1 MKRQIE
7 ETLLRWKNDQFCQP
21 LLIKGIRQCG
31 KTWLLKEFGKNHYQ
45 NTIFLNIEW
54 NKLLHDT
61 FDRGLDVSR
70 ITREIE
76 GIQGRQITKDTLLI
90 FDEIQFCPAAL
101 TSLKYFAEEKKPE
114 IHIACA
120 GSLLGVHLSYMGTN
134 LSYSVGKIREITMYP
149 LNFAEFLMANGEELL
164 ISRRQPSCGECSSKT
179 LY

>member
-1 MKRQIE
+1 MGRPGCS
-7 ETLLRWKNDQFCQP
+7 KNS
-21 LLIKGIRQCG
+21 
-31 KTWLLKEFGKNHYQ
+31 EKNHYQ

-101 TSLKYFAEEKKPE
+101 TSLKYFAEEKTGDSHRLCRFFIGGTSLVYGNKPL
-114 IHIACA
+114 I
-120 GSLLGVHLSYMGTN
+120 LGWKN
-134 LSYSVGKIREITMYP
+134 P
-149 LNFAEFLMANGEELL
+149 
-164 ISRRQPSCGECSSKT
+164 
-179 LY
+179 